1 MGGLDL
7 QKVQF
12 CESSDEPIDFVDAP
26 VFEKPKRDSCLFN
39 TVKLIYTYIFP
50 RCILVILKPAK
61 GMFAPINFH
70 LVWMVWNHHV
80 VN

>member
-39 TVKLIYTYIFP
+39 TVKLIYTYISP

-70 LVWMVWNHHV
+70 LVWMV
-80 VN
+80 